1 MNARI
6 ACVISAHCSAGP
18 VGHDVVRPSSCP
30 VRSAVNRDNLS
41 SSRKHSRP
49 ATLLVLRRTS
59 NVPYSYSLLV
69 DNRAYVVRLAATK
82 RRALVEP
89 TVFAH
94 LYFLPAVHRRSR
106 IAVHE
111 FSHLF
116 LAYLLASVEFAEHT
130 CVRCTLATAL
140 CARHATRHRQT
151 DRQTET
157 HRYSGTDWE
166 NDIEETKP
174 GAGVRGRCG

>member
-1 MNARI
+1 VAGWVNARM

-82 RRALVEP
+82 P

-151 DRQTET
+151 DRQ
-157 HRYSGTDWE
+157 RRTD
-166 NDIEETKP
+166 TAGRTGRTTSRKP
-174 GAGVRGRCG
+174 SRVQV